1 MASTF
6 KSITILLS
14 IIQISIQ
21 YEYIPTIIDEFEL
34 DNLHLIGSL
43 NEINLPL
50 MKPLFANGVFLH
62 ISSDIHQPLQKKSN
76 TTSAIVFLSY
86 HQNVTEKFHLELP
99 DNPYFNLILISHGH
113 QFEELLNAIA
123 IQTKINQKIFIFK
136 KNSQEFYEA
145 YTVNNFVVKKKL
157 GEIDVITNQFQ
168 WEVNI
173 NPNFIK
179 RRSNFHGLLL
189 KGVVQ
194 FSGLDMNANASYL
207 VNAPYF
213 SSNGT
218 YEVTGF
224 TYGLFNDVLD
234 ILQDCLNFTTVL
246 YKRKEVA
253 WGYIYPQP
261 NGSYVGTGL
270 IGDIYFGNA
279 DIAVAPLTIVIDRAI
294 YINFLP
300 PIKPYFSAI
309 YIPMTDHEGIDLDTY
324 VRPFTSILWTIVILT
339 GIILTMM
346 KLLFLHMNNNMKP
359 FGFDYIWT
367 SFTGFFGGR
376 PNVTPIDS
384 KFYYNSTIFVTL
396 LCGTVVWISYRAGL
410 TSELSIIS
418 KSYPF
423 ADMISFSKTNW
434 R

>member
-50 MKPLFANGVFLH
+50 MKPLFANGLFLH

-113 QFEELLNAIA
+113 QFEDLLNAIA

-270 IGDIYFGNA
+270 
-279 DIAVAPLTIVIDRAI
+279 DRR
-294 YINFLP
+294 YLLW
-300 PIKPYFSAI
+300 KCRYCS
-309 YIPMTDHEGIDLDTY
+309 G
-324 VRPFTSILWTIVILT
+324 TS
-339 GIILTMM
+339 
-346 KLLFLHMNNNMKP
+346 HYCN
-359 FGFDYIWT
+359 
-367 SFTGFFGGR
+367 
-376 PNVTPIDS
+376 
-384 KFYYNSTIFVTL
+384 
-396 LCGTVVWISYRAGL
+396 
-410 TSELSIIS
+410 
-418 KSYPF
+418 
-423 ADMISFSKTNW
+423 
-434 R
+434 

>member
-6 KSITILLS
+6 KSIIILLS
-14 IIQISIQ
+14 IIRISIQ

-50 MKPLFANGVFLH
+50 MKPLFANGLFLH
-62 ISSDIHQPLQKKSN
+62 ISSGIHQPLQKKSN

-86 HQNVTEKFHLELP
+86 HQNVTEKFHLELQE
-99 DNPYFNLILISHGH
+99 NPYFNLILISHGH
-113 QFEELLNAIA
+113 QFEELLNSIA
-123 IQTKINQKIFIFK
+123 IQTKINQKVFILK
-136 KNSQEFYEA
+136 KDSQEIYEA
-145 YTVNNFVVKKKL
+145 YTINNFVIKKKL
-157 GEIDVITNQFQ
+157 GKIDVITNQFQ

-173 NPNFIK
+173 NRNFIK

-207 VNAPYF
+207 VNAPFF

-246 YKRKEVA
+246 YKRKDVA

-270 IGDIYFGNA
+270 IGDIFFGNA
-279 DIAVAPLTIVIDRAI
+279 DIAVAPLTSVIDRAI
-294 YINFLP
+294 FVNFLP

-346 KLLFLHMNNNMKP
+346 KILFLHMNNNIKP

-410 TSELSIIS
+410 TSELSTIS

-423 ADMISFSKTNW
+423 ADMMSFSKTNW

>member
-1 MASTF
+1 MV
-6 KSITILLS
+6 
-14 IIQISIQ
+14 
-21 YEYIPTIIDEFEL
+21 
-34 DNLHLIGSL
+34 H
-43 NEINLPL
+43 
-50 MKPLFANGVFLH
+50 M
-62 ISSDIHQPLQKKSN
+62 
-76 TTSAIVFLSY
+76 
-86 HQNVTEKFHLELP
+86 
-99 DNPYFNLILISHGH
+99 
-113 QFEELLNAIA
+113 
-123 IQTKINQKIFIFK
+123 
-136 KNSQEFYEA
+136 
-145 YTVNNFVVKKKL
+145 
-157 GEIDVITNQFQ
+157 
-168 WEVNI
+168 WE
-173 NPNFIK
+173 
-179 RRSNFHGLLL
+179 
-189 KGVVQ
+189 
-194 FSGLDMNANASYL
+194 
-207 VNAPYF
+207 
-213 SSNGT
+213 
-218 YEVTGF
+218 
-224 TYGLFNDVLD
+224 
-234 ILQDCLNFTTVL
+234 QD
-246 YKRKEVA
+246 
-253 WGYIYPQP
+253 W
-261 NGSYVGTGL
+261 

>member
-86 HQNVTEKFHLELP
+86 HQNVTEKFHLELQE
-99 DNPYFNLILISHGH
+99 NPYFNLILISHGH
-113 QFEELLNAIA
+113 QFEDLLNAIA

-173 NPNFIK
+173 NRNFIK

>member
-6 KSITILLS
+6 KSIIILLS

-76 TTSAIVFLSY
+76 TTSAIVFLGY

-113 QFEELLNAIA
+113 QFEDLLNAIA